1 MEDERE
7 GAVWIASYPK
17 SGNTWL
23 RCLLEAYR
31 RNGTLDINDMRITT
45 SDGGATI
52 IQGVSPIPFDKL
64 GFRGEMLVRPAALL
78 NLFSRLTKPIWVKT
92 HFANIQPDGLPH
104 CIPQDF
110 TERAVY
116 IVRDPRA
123 VFLSFAQFFNF
134 SLKTAAEAMGNK
146 EFAIG
151 GMGLYASTLISD
163 WSNHVASWTSESR
176 YPVHVVKYEDM
187 VENSAKELTEVLE
200 FLGIKVNKTT
210 VGRAVKAADITK
222 LKGREEKEGFRE
234 NIAEKHG
241 SFFNGDTSWKE
252 ELGPKWIERIEKDHG
267 EIMKLLEYL

>member
-31 RNGTLDINDMRITT
+31 RNGNLDINDIRITT
-45 SDGGATI
+45 GDGGAVI
-52 IQGVSPIPFDKL
+52 IQGVSPIPIEEL

-78 NLFSRLTKPIWVKT
+78 NLFTRLTKPMWIKT
-92 HFANIQPDGLPH
+92 HFANIQPAGLPH

-110 TERAVY
+110 TERAIY

-134 SLKTAAEAMGNK
+134 SLRTAADAMANN

-151 GMGLYASTLISD
+151 GMGRYASTLLAS
-163 WSNHVASWTSESR
+163 WSTHVASWTSETA
-176 YPVHVVKYEDM
+176 YPVHIVKYEDLI
-187 VENSAKELTEVLE
+187 EDSAKELSEVLE
-200 FLGIKVNKTT
+200 FMGIKINKATID
-210 VGRAVKAADITK
+210 RAVKAADISK
-222 LKGREEKEGFRE
+222 LKTEEEKGGFRE
-234 NIAEKHG
+234 NITEKHG
-241 SFFNGDTSWKE
+241 NFFNGGTSWKE
-252 ELGPKWIERIEKDHG
+252 ELGPKWIARIEKDHG
-267 EIMKLLEYL
+267 KVMKALGYL

>member
-7 GAVWIASYPK
+7 GVVWIASYPK

-31 RNGTLDINDMRITT
+31 RNGNLDINDIRITT
-45 SDGGATI
+45 GDAGATI
-52 IQGVSPIPFDKL
+52 IQGVSPIPLKEL

-78 NLFSRLTKPIWVKT
+78 NLFTRMTKPMWIKT

-134 SLKTAAEAMGNK
+134 SLKTAADAMANN

-151 GMGLYASTLISD
+151 GMGKHASTLLSS
-163 WSNHVASWTSESR
+163 WSIHVTSWTGEKMF
-176 YPVHVVKYEDM
+176 PVHVVKYEDLIKD
-187 VENSAKELTEVLE
+187 SAKELSEILD
-200 FLGIKVNKTT
+200 FLGIKVVKAT
-210 VGRAVKAADITK
+210 VERAVKAADINK
-222 LKGREEKEGFRE
+222 LKVEEEKGGFRE
-234 NIAEKHG
+234 NITEKHG
-241 SFFNGDTSWKE
+241 NFFNGCTSWKE
-252 ELGPKWIERIEKDHG
+252 ELGPKWITRIEKDHG
-267 EIMKLLEYL
+267 KVMKLLGYL

>member
-31 RNGTLDINDMRITT
+31 RNGNLDINDMRITT
-45 SDGGATI
+45 GDGGAVI
-52 IQGVSPIPFDKL
+52 IQGVSPIPIIEL

-78 NLFSRLTKPIWVKT
+78 NLFTRMTKPMWIKT
-92 HFANIQPDGLPH
+92 HFANIQPPGLPH

-134 SLKTAAEAMGNK
+134 SLKTAADAMANN

-151 GMGLYASTLISD
+151 GMGKHASTLLSS
-163 WSNHVASWTSESR
+163 WSNHAASWTSETA
-176 YPVHVVKYEDM
+176 YPVHIVKYEDLIKD
-187 VENSAKELTEVLE
+187 SAKELSEVLE
-200 FLGIKVNKTT
+200 FMGVEVNKAT
-210 VGRAVKAADITK
+210 VERAVKAADINK
-222 LKGREEKEGFRE
+222 LKHEEEKGGFRE
-234 NIAEKHG
+234 NITEKHG
-241 SFFNGDTSWKE
+241 NFFNGGTSWKE
-252 ELGPKWIERIEKDHG
+252 ELGQKWIARIEEDHG
-267 EIMKLLEYL
+267 KVMKALGYL